1 MLGTVAD
8 ARWQLSRTAAE
19 APFRP
24 RPGRAQGTGG
34 VGSDSAGSDG
44 VGSAG
49 VDGRMFWPSTPG
61 AGAGVE
67 VGAMRPP
74 PDEVGGSSSTSGGSS
89 STSSPRFPPPVR
101 LVLPAGPAC
110 ACGFVAW
117 LPGCAPG
124 LVSPLGEG
132 LGLDGPS
139 AGRCGPPPWNEGKS
153 KSTASHSVTAT
164 AAAAPTARIRRHMP
178 TVLL

>member
-1 MLGTVAD
+1 MLGTVAV
-8 ARWQLSRTAAE
+8 ARCRLSRKAAT

-24 RPGRAQGTGG
+24 RLTSAQGTGG
-34 VGSDSAGSDG
+34 VGRGSAGSDG

-49 VDGRMFWPSTPG
+49 ADGRTFWPGTPG

-89 STSSPRFPPPVR
+89 SPSSPLFPPPVR
-101 LVLPAGPAC
+101 LVLAAGPAC
-110 ACGFVAW
+110 ACGFDVS
-117 LPGCAPG
+117 PGGCGPVLA
-124 LVSPLGEG
+124 SPLGEG
-132 LGLDGPS
+132 LGLDGPR

-153 KSTASHSVTAT
+153 RSTASQSATAT
-164 AAAAPTARIRRHMP
+164 AAAAPTARTRRHTP
-178 TVLL
+178 TV